1 MSELARI
8 VIYPIK
14 SLDGVGI
21 AEARVLDSGALQ
33 HDREFAIVDTDGKV
47 VNGKRTA
54 KVHGIRARFDLA
66 ERTVMLA
73 TGVQGASPMTFHLD
87 QERRAI
93 QSWLG
98 DYFGFAVRLIQDKT
112 VGFPDD
118 TDSPGPTIVST
129 GTLQAIADWFPT
141 LSLEETRQRFRSNLE
156 IANVEPFWE
165 DRLFSAVDQ
174 TVPFRVGDVLF
185 AGVNPCQ
192 RCVVVTR
199 NPITGEATP
208 NFQKTFIA
216 NRNATLPTWTDVSRF
231 NHFFR
236 LAVNTRLLT
245 AQAGKVLRIGD
256 RVTGS
261 TGLV

>member
-14 SLDGVGI
+14 SLDGVEV

-54 KVHGIRARFDLA
+54 KMHGIRARFDLA
-66 ERTVMLA
+66 ERTVTLA
-73 TGVQGASPMTFHLD
+73 TEVQGESPIFHLV

-98 DYFGFAVRLIQDKT
+98 DYFGFAVRLIQDTT

-129 GTLQAIADWFPT
+129 ATLQAIADWFPN

-156 IANVEPFWE
+156 IAHVEPFWE
-165 DRLFSAVDQ
+165 DRLFSTIDQ
-174 TVPFRVGDVLF
+174 TVPFRVGDVSF

-199 NPITGEATP
+199 NPVTGEATP
-208 NFQKTFIA
+208 NFQKTFVA
-216 NRNATLPTWTDVSRF
+216 NRNATLPTWTDASRF

-236 LAVNTRLLT
+236 LAVNTRLLQ
-245 AQAGKVLRIGD
+245 AQAGKILHIGD
-256 RVTGS
+256 RVTVS
-261 TGLV
+261 IE